1 VTQLPPPQH
10 HFPATKHVKR
20 VRPKTYTVAVYLVG
34 AVILL
39 QVVMFILVF
48 WLRAMVVS
56 VSVNFP
62 LARGANPGT
71 TSTTSNPNSTS
82 TSQQGGAVDYAGIV
96 RLPSLALTSIQ
107 PALLKVPS
115 DSDKLAQIGTLNEEA
130 QVFLKQNDFQ
140 SASDLLVRAEDIDP
154 RNPTTLKNLA
164 ETYNLMN
171 NPVRAK
177 LYWQRLVDLGQGV
190 GTVYAAAVD
199 HVLLLNAG
207 QDADP
212 LKEPSTLERAIYVKS
227 VEKTP
232 VDTRDGDAQFH
243 LRAEL
248 ARKDPNMP
256 NFDQKKLQP
265 FVIFYQ
271 QMPDGSLVP
280 DLSQHKGSFDDTFLF
295 WGGKKSEAFGV
306 DYIMPVPGTP
316 GPNNT
321 TQGEYYG
328 FVIGIY
334 YDKVL
339 QDVRSEPTD
348 LCARM
353 ALPQDIE

>member
-1 VTQLPPPQH
+1 MTQLPPSQH
-10 HFPATKHVKR
+10 HFPATKHIKR

-39 QVVMFILVF
+39 QVIMFIMVF

-56 VSVNFP
+56 VNVNFP
-62 LARGANPGT
+62 VAHGGKPGT
-71 TSTTSNPNSTS
+71 SPTSNPGATT
-82 TSQQGGAVDYAGIV
+82 TSQPGGGVDNSGIV
-96 RLPSLALTSIQ
+96 RLPGLTQS
-107 PALLKVPS
+107 ALLKVPTVS
-115 DSDKLAQIGTLNEEA
+115 DRLAQISTLNEEA
-130 QVFLKQNDFQ
+130 QVFLKQNDFP

-171 NPVRAK
+171 DPVRSK
-177 LYWQRLVDLGQGV
+177 QYWQRLVDLGQGV
-190 GTVYAAAVD
+190 GTVYASAVD
-199 HVLLLNAG
+199 HVLLLNSG
-207 QDADP
+207 QDSDP
-212 LKEPSTLERAIYVKS
+212 LKEPSNLKRQIYVKS

-243 LRAEL
+243 VRAVL
-248 ARKDPNMP
+248 ARKDPDMP
-256 NFDQKKLQP
+256 GFDQKKLQP
-265 FVIFYQ
+265 YVIFYQ
-271 QMPDGSLVP
+271 QMPDGNLVP
-280 DLSQHKGSFDDTFLF
+280 DLGQHKGSFDDTFLF
-295 WGGKKSEAFGV
+295 WSGKKSEAFGV

-348 LCARM
+348 LCERM
-353 ALPQDIE
+353 ALPQEIE